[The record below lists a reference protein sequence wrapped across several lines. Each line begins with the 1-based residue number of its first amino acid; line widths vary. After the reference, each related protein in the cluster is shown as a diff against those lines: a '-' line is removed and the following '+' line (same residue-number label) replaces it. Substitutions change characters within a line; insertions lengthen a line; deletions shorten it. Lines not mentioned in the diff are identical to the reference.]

1 VHHECQWCSEE
12 NNSTAPI
19 FRCSTISDDSCP
31 VDQRQNPRS
40 SVEDTE
46 NKDFTDQTSGEA
58 IQLRPQ
64 KMKIKLRPGNPVT
77 VNINFKKTVEYPL
90 DLYYVMDLSNSMSDD
105 LQTLKGL
112 GDSLVRDIKRITSN
126 VHLGFGSFVD
136 KVMMPYA
143 STVTEHLKNPCDKG
157 VCSPVFGFKHQ
168 LSITEDGEK
177 FKDAVENTTISG
189 NIDSP
194 EGGFDALMQIA
205 VCQSTIGWR
214 DDALRVILYASDA
227 SPHIALDGKLA
238 AILESN
244 DKQCHLQKGYNKYL
258 PDDIVYSKSKELDYP
273 SVGQLRDVFRANK
286 IQTIFAVTA
295 EVYPLYVE
303 LTKVL
308 GKDKNFHG
316 QLASDSK
323 NVINII
329 EDSYNELKSIIT
341 LNLPTVPDNV
351 EMQYRV
357 KCPGS
362 TDYLEGDIGCN
373 NAGNIDDE
381 VQFQFTFNAKKCPDD
396 TSKKDQLIINSANLK
411 DETIIDI
418 EYECECACSADQV
431 DNSDKC
437 SEKGTYDCGS
447 CICGDGFTG
456 KSCQCEVDSAVS
468 FDDQCKQTLLNG
480 KSGPI
485 CSGSGYCEC
494 GECQCYNERFGTYCE
509 CINSGCSGNNEGECG
524 GPDKGDCQN
533 CNNNKECKCKNGY
546 TLNENT
552 KLCTCNTLLCKAGN
566 NASLPECNSNG
577 NCKCDKCDCNT
588 FNGLP
593 GYEGAFCEEC
603 IHPECKELKNECSDN
618 TFKSCATCVYDSI
631 RTSQDPEER
640 CEDFCKGVS
649 YKTFDTLPDCTVAC
663 SNTSSLITDECKL
676 CENLNVNFGSDLCE
690 ERIND
695 IACDVK
701 YRIVWD
707 IEQKDYF
714 LYIKKFDQLNDCDQP
729 INPLY
734 IVFPVVGAILLIGI
748 ILLIVWKMY
757 THFRDKVEYKQF
769 LEDQKKSRWT
779 QGENPLFNKAS
790 VRVEN
795 PAFIGK

>member
-1 VHHECQWCSEE
+1 MRKLLIFVFLIQLIAYSKSQAPSTASICRAQRNCQQCISAHPECQWCSQE

-19 FRCSTISDDSCP
+19 FRCSTISDTSCP
-31 VDQRQNPRS
+31 AEHRQNPRS
-40 SVEDTE
+40 SSEST
-46 NKDFTDQTSGEA
+46 KDDDFADQSSGDA
-58 IQLRPQ
+58 VQLKPQ
-64 KMKIKLRPGNPVT
+64 KMNIKLRPGNPVT
-77 VNINFKKTVEYPL
+77 VNIDFKKTVEYPL

-105 LQTLKGL
+105 LETLKGL
-112 GDSLVRDIKRITSN
+112 GDNLVAEIKKITSN

-157 VCSPVFGFKHQ
+157 DCSPVFGFKHQ
-168 LSITEDGEK
+168 LKITEDGEQ
-177 FKDAVENTTISG
+177 FKTVVKDTTISG

-238 AILESN
+238 AILEAN
-244 DKQCHLQKGYNKYL
+244 DKQCHLTKGYNKYL
-258 PDDIVYSKSKELDYP
+258 PEDTVYAKSKELDYP
-273 SVGQLRDVFRANK
+273 SVGQLRDVFRSNK
-286 IQTIFAVTA
+286 IQTIFAVTE
-295 EVYPLYVE
+295 EVYPLYEE

-308 GKDKNFHG
+308 DTTSFAG
-316 QLASDSK
+316 QLAADSG
-323 NVINII
+323 NVVQVI

-341 LNLPTVPDNV
+341 LTPPKVSSNI

-357 KCPGS
+357 KCPGD
-362 TDYLEGDIGCN
+362 TDFTENTLTCN
-373 NAGNIDDE
+373 NAGDIDDE
-381 VQFQFTFNAKKCPDD
+381 VRFQFTFNAKACPDD
-396 TSKKDQLIINSANLK
+396 TSSKEQLNIKSPQLK
-411 DETIIDI
+411 DETIIEI
-418 EYECECACSADQV
+418 EYECE
-431 DNSDKC
+431 
-437 SEKGTYDCGS
+437 
-447 CICGDGFTG
+447 
-456 KSCQCEVDSAVS
+456 
-468 FDDQCKQTLLNG
+468 
-480 KSGPI
+480 
-485 CSGSGYCEC
+485 
-494 GECQCYNERFGTYCE
+494 CE

-552 KLCTCNTLLCKAGN
+552 KLCTCNTRLCKVGGN
-566 NASLPECNSNG
+566 VSEPECSGNG
-577 NCKCDKCDCNT
+577 DCKCDKCECDF

-593 GYEGAFCEEC
+593 GYEGQFCEEC
-603 IHPECKELKNECSDN
+603 IHPECKELKNECSDQ
-618 TFKSCATCVYDSI
+618 TFKNCAKCVSDNI
-631 RTSQDPEER
+631 RISQDPDAN
-640 CEDFCKGVS
+640 CEVQCENVR
-649 YKTFDTLPDCTVAC
+649 YKTFDTLPDCTRAC
-663 SNTSSLITDECKL
+663 SNSSNFVTDECKI
-676 CENLNVNFGSDLCE
+676 CENLNVNFGSDLCTE
-690 ERIND
+690 LDPD
-695 IACDVK
+695 IACNVI

-714 LYIKKFDQLNDCDQP
+714 LYIKKFVQETDCAQP
-729 INPLY
+729 INPLV
-734 IVFPVVGAILLIGI
+734 IVFSVVGAILLIGL
-748 ILLIVWKMY
+748 ILLVVWKMY